1 MEAIEKKIEPYLSES
16 LSKRVVKGGVWV
28 FTLRIINRGL
38 GFMRTIIL
46 ARLLAPEAFGLLG
59 IALVSIATLETFSQT
74 GFRAA
79 LIQKKESVESYLDTA
94 WTVSAVRGTILFLI
108 LFSAAP
114 AVAKFF
120 KSPEASLV
128 IRVLSISLLLSGFS
142 NVGIIFFQK
151 ELEFHKQFFYEI
163 TATLV
168 DLSVTISLAFT
179 WRNVWALVWGGLA
192 ASSVRLLMSYLI
204 HPYRPRIKFGR
215 AEYRDLFGFGKW
227 IAGST
232 ILVFLITQGDDIL
245 VGKMLG
251 VTALGL
257 YQMAYALSNLPA
269 TEISH
274 VIAQVTFPTF
284 SKLQENMQKLK
295 EGYIKVL
302 QITAIVALPL
312 AGMILVLARDFT
324 QIVIGDKWL
333 PMVPAMQVLAF
344 WGATRSIGS
353 TAGPVFLSM
362 GKPQILVQLQLLVL
376 STLAIL
382 IYPLSVTFNILG
394 TSLAV
399 CLASILPN
407 ILAIL
412 YVARLVNIDSSKLAA
427 EIFIPLLNTI
437 FMIILILCLK
447 LLFLKA
453 ADIINFCLLILCGIT
468 SYIAIAYF
476 FERRR
481 NYPIITIVK
490 DIIKTSQPLKTAE

>member
-1 MEAIEKKIEPYLSES
+1 
-16 LSKRVVKGGVWV
+16 
-28 FTLRIINRGL
+28 
-38 GFMRTIIL
+38 MRTIIL

-295 EGYIKVL
+295 ESL
-302 QITAIVALPL
+302 
-312 AGMILVLARDFT
+312 R
-324 QIVIGDKWL
+324 
-333 PMVPAMQVLAF
+333 
-344 WGATRSIGS
+344 
-353 TAGPVFLSM
+353 
-362 GKPQILVQLQLLVL
+362 
-376 STLAIL
+376 
-382 IYPLSVTFNILG
+382 FNIFCYLE
-394 TSLAV
+394 LF
-399 CLASILPN
+399 
-407 ILAIL
+407 
-412 YVARLVNIDSSKLAA
+412 RLWT
-427 EIFIPLLNTI
+427 F
-437 FMIILILCLK
+437 
-447 LLFLKA
+447 
-453 ADIINFCLLILCGIT
+453 
-468 SYIAIAYF
+468 
-476 FERRR
+476 
-481 NYPIITIVK
+481 
-490 DIIKTSQPLKTAE
+490 